1 MILGENMGNKDK
13 QQQSISSGISQISL
27 KKVATFDENGASF
40 ENLNSI
46 NFIYGA
52 NGSGKTTT
60 SSFLKNLA
68 ENGIEDEFANS
79 KIEWYNNESLKIEVY
94 NKQFKEEQLRNSQV
108 KGIFTLGKKTNEN
121 LEKIESKK
129 ESINEEKK
137 KKIKNEG
144 SLQVLTQKKEKEK
157 EDFTDSC
164 WKKLYKKNEEDFKET
179 LEGFKRK
186 EKFKEK
192 ILKEFENDKH
202 NQSET
207 VGLEKLKEKIGIVF
221 SKNQTELA
229 LLECNLTDF
238 DSIEN
243 HSIWEQKIVGSGGVA
258 IADLIKKLSNE
269 DWVAQGREYVKD
281 NSICP
286 FCQKETIT
294 EEFKKQL
301 ESYFDTSYQE
311 STDTIKKMKEDYTN
325 KTAKVLERLDEIVK
339 TEQNNLQAKLD
350 TENLKRIIETLR
362 SKINGNQQ
370 KMLDKSKEMSRS
382 FELESTKNEIKEI
395 RDLIDTANQQIANH
409 NKIIKDTKNQKKNYV
424 EQTWKFLVNE
434 FKSDIQEYN
443 KKYCGLKKGIE
454 NLEKEIRENREKI
467 KRLGNEIRELEKN
480 MVSIKP
486 IVNEINTLLKEYG
499 FTNFGLACTED
510 EKSYRIQREDGQ
522 LVGETLSEG
531 EVTFITFLYYYHLTK
546 DSLKENDISKNKV
559 LVIDDP
565 ISSLDSNILF
575 IVSVLVKDLIKET
588 MEEKT
593 NIKQVIILTH
603 NTYFYKEITLEY
615 DLKRYQGKYS
625 FWIIKKDNNISKIKN
640 YKENPIKSSY
650 ELLWQEVKQAKEN
663 NISWVSLQNVMRRII
678 EYYFR
683 ILGGFKHNDSL
694 SECFENIEEKQVC
707 NSFISWFNDGSHGI
721 SDDLFV
727 QSQDT
732 SIETYLKVF
741 EKIFEIT
748 GHEAHYKMMMGIK
761 MRIVF
766 MGTPGFAE
774 VILRALVGDK
784 DIEVVGLFT
793 QMDKPFGRKKELKA
807 PETKTYILE
816 NHLNIPIF
824 QPQSLK
830 EPEIQILKDLKPD
843 FIVVVAYGKILP
855 KEVLEI
861 APCIN
866 AHASL
871 LPKYRGASPIHEM
884 ILNDDKIYGIST
896 MLMGLGLDSG
906 DILESASFLRE
917 DYLNLDAL
925 SLKLA
930 HMGAALLLS
939 TLKNFSSITRK
950 PQDHMQAS
958 FCKKIT
964 KADGL
969 VGFKDAKSLFLKSLA
984 FKSWPEIFL
993 ESSLKLLEVELVE
1006 NEKSHKEGEILEID
1020 EKGVLVGC
1028 LKGSVRIARLQAV
1041 GKKPLKAKDY
1051 LNGKRLKVGGI
1062 LA

>member
-1 MILGENMGNKDK
+1 MNSNGNKDK
-13 QQQSISSGISQISL
+13 QQQNVSSGISQISL

-68 ENGIEDEFANS
+68 ENGIEDKFANS
-79 KIEWYNNESLKIEVY
+79 KIAWYNNESLKIEVY

-129 ESINEEKK
+129 ESINKENE
-137 KKIKNEG
+137 KKIKNEA
-144 SLQVLTQKKEKEK
+144 SLQVLTQKKEKEEK
-157 EDFTDSC
+157 DFTDSC
-164 WKKLYKKNEEDFKET
+164 WKNLYKKNEEEFKEI

-186 EKFKEK
+186 EKFKGK

-202 NQSET
+202 NQSEI
-207 VGLEKLKEKIGIVF
+207 VGLEKLKEKIEIVF

-229 LLECNLTDF
+229 LLECDLTDF

-243 HSIWEQKIVGSGGVA
+243 HSIWEQKIVGSGDAA
-258 IADLIKKLSNE
+258 IADLIKRLSNE
-269 DWVAQGREYVKD
+269 DWVAQGREYIKD

-311 STDTIKKMKEDYTN
+311 SIETIKEKMEDYASR
-325 KTAKVLERLDEIVK
+325 TAGALERLDKIVE
-339 TEQNNLQAKLD
+339 TEQKNQQTKLD
-350 TENLKRIIETLR
+350 TENLKIIIETLR

-370 KMLDKSKEMSRS
+370 KMLDKSKEMSRN
-382 FELESTKNEIKEI
+382 FKLDSTKNEIDAIK
-395 RDLIDTANQQIANH
+395 DLIKKANEQIANY
-409 NKIIKDTKNQKKNYV
+409 NEMIKDIEKQKKSCK

-443 KKYCGLKKGIE
+443 KKYCGLEKGIN
-454 NLEKEIRENREKI
+454 NLEKAISENQEEVK
-467 KRLGNEIRELEKN
+467 KLENEIKELEKT

-486 IVNEINTLLKEYG
+486 IVNEINTLLKGYG
-499 FTNFGLACTED
+499 FANFSLACTED
-510 EKSYRIQREDGQ
+510 EKFYRIQREDGQ

-531 EVTFITFLYYYHLTK
+531 EVTFITFLYYYHLAK
-546 DSLKENDISKNKV
+546 GSLEENDISKNKV

-575 IVSVLVKDLIKET
+575 IVSVLVKDLMKEA

-603 NTYFYKEITLEY
+603 NTYFYKEITLEC

-625 FWIIKKDNNISKIKN
+625 FWIIKKDNNVSKIKD
-640 YKENPIKSSY
+640 YKENPIKNSY

-663 NISWVSLQNVMRRII
+663 NASWVSLQNVMRRII

-694 SECFENIEEKQVC
+694 SECFENIEEKRVC

-721 SDDLFV
+721 SDDLFM

-741 EKIFEIT
+741 EKIFKET
-748 GHEAHYKMMMGIK
+748 GHEAHYKMMMRMK
-761 MRIVF
+761 
-766 MGTPGFAE
+766 
-774 VILRALVGDK
+774 
-784 DIEVVGLFT
+784 
-793 QMDKPFGRKKELKA
+793 
-807 PETKTYILE
+807 
-816 NHLNIPIF
+816 
-824 QPQSLK
+824 
-830 EPEIQILKDLKPD
+830 
-843 FIVVVAYGKILP
+843 
-855 KEVLEI
+855 
-861 APCIN
+861 
-866 AHASL
+866 
-871 LPKYRGASPIHEM
+871 
-884 ILNDDKIYGIST
+884 
-896 MLMGLGLDSG
+896 
-906 DILESASFLRE
+906 
-917 DYLNLDAL
+917 
-925 SLKLA
+925 
-930 HMGAALLLS
+930 
-939 TLKNFSSITRK
+939 
-950 PQDHMQAS
+950 
-958 FCKKIT
+958 
-964 KADGL
+964 
-969 VGFKDAKSLFLKSLA
+969 
-984 FKSWPEIFL
+984 
-993 ESSLKLLEVELVE
+993 
-1006 NEKSHKEGEILEID
+1006 
-1020 EKGVLVGC
+1020 
-1028 LKGSVRIARLQAV
+1028 
-1041 GKKPLKAKDY
+1041 
-1051 LNGKRLKVGGI
+1051 
-1062 LA
+1062 

>member
-1 MILGENMGNKDK
+1 MGNKDK
-13 QQQSISSGISQISL
+13 QQQNISSGISQISL

-40 ENLNSI
+40 KDLNSI

-68 ENGIEDEFANS
+68 ENGIEDKFANS
-79 KIEWYNNESLKIEVY
+79 KIAWYNNESLKIEVY
-94 NKQFKEEQLRNSQV
+94 NKQFKEEQFRNSQV

-121 LEKIESKK
+121 LEKIEIKK
-129 ESINEEKK
+129 ESINKENE
-137 KKIKNEG
+137 KKIKNEA
-144 SLQVLTQKKEKEK
+144 SLQVLTQKKEKEEK
-157 EDFTDSC
+157 DFADRC
-164 WKKLYKKNEEDFKET
+164 WEKLYKKNEEDFKET

-192 ILKEFENDKH
+192 ILKEFENDKY
-202 NQSET
+202 NQSEI
-207 VGLEKLKEKIGIVF
+207 VGLEKLKEKIEIVF
-221 SKNQTELA
+221 GENQTELA
-229 LLECNLTDF
+229 LLECDLTDF
-238 DSIEN
+238 DFIEN
-243 HSIWEQKIVGSGGVA
+243 HSIWEQKIVGSGDVA
-258 IADLIKKLSNE
+258 IADLIKRLSNE
-269 DWVAQGREYVKD
+269 DWVAWGREYIKD

-301 ESYFDTSYQE
+301 ESYFDTSYKE
-311 STDTIKKMKEDYTN
+311 SIETIKEKMEDYESR
-325 KTAKVLERLDEIVK
+325 TAGALELLDKIVE
-339 TEQNNLQAKLD
+339 TEQKNQQTKLD
-350 TENLKRIIETLR
+350 TENLKRIVETLR

-370 KMLDKSKEMSRS
+370 KMFDKGKEMSRS
-382 FELESTKNEIKEI
+382 FKLESTKNEIKEI

-409 NKIIKDTKNQKKNYV
+409 NEIIKDIKNQKKICV

-443 KKYCGLKKGIE
+443 KKYCGLEKGIN
-454 NLEKEIRENREKI
+454 NLEKAISENQEKI
-467 KRLGNEIRELEKN
+467 KKLENEIRELEKN

-486 IVNEINTLLKEYG
+486 IVNEINTLLKGYG

-510 EKSYRIQREDGQ
+510 EKFYRIQREDDQ

-546 DSLKENDISKNKV
+546 GSLKENDISKNKV

-575 IVSVLVKDLIKET
+575 IVSVLVKELMKEA
-588 MEEKT
+588 MKEKT

-615 DLKRYQGKYS
+615 DLKRYHQGKYS
-625 FWIIKKDNNISKIKN
+625 FWIIRKDNNVSKIEKFEKN
-640 YKENPIKSSY
+640 PVKNSY
-650 ELLWQEVKQAKEN
+650 ELLWQEVRRAKKDS

-683 ILGGFKHNDSL
+683 ILGSFEHNDSL
-694 SECFENIEEKQVC
+694 SKYFENIEEKRVF

-732 SIETYLKVF
+732 SIEIYLKVF
-741 EKIFEIT
+741 ENMFKVT
-748 GHEAHYKMMMGIK
+748 GHEAHYKMMMGINN

-774 VILRALVGDK
+774 VILRALVK
-784 DIEVVGLFT
+784 DEEIKVVGLFT

-830 EPEIQILKDLKPD
+830 EPEVQILKVLKPD

-855 KEVLEI
+855 KEVLSI

-866 AHASL
+866 VHASL

-896 MLMGLGLDSG
+896 MLMDVGLDSG

-917 DYLNLDAL
+917 DYLDLETL

-930 HMGAALLLS
+930 YMGAALLLS

-950 PQDHMQAS
+950 PQDHAQAS

-993 ESSLKLLEVELVE
+993 ENSLKLLEVELVE

-1051 LNGKRLKVGGI
+1051 LNGKRLKAGGI
-1062 LA
+1062 LT

>member
-1 MILGENMGNKDK
+1 MLGENVGNKNK
-13 QQQSISSGISQISL
+13 QQQNISSGISQISL

-40 ENLNSI
+40 KDLNSI

-68 ENGIEDEFANS
+68 ENGIEDKFASS
-79 KIEWYNNESLKIEVY
+79 KIVWYNNESLKIEVY
-94 NKQFKEEQLRNSQV
+94 NKQFKEEQFRNSQV

-129 ESINEEKK
+129 ESINKENE
-137 KKIKNEG
+137 KKIKNKE
-144 SLQVLTQKKEKEK
+144 SLKKITQEKEK
-157 EDFTDSC
+157 EEKDFTDSC
-164 WKKLYKKNEEDFKET
+164 WEKLYKKFEEDFKET

-192 ILKEFENDKH
+192 ILKEFENDKY
-202 NQSET
+202 NQSEI
-207 VGLEKLKEKIGIVF
+207 VGLEKLKEKIEIVF
-221 SKNQTELA
+221 GENQTELA
-229 LLECNLTDF
+229 LLECDLTDF

-325 KTAKVLERLDEIVK
+325 KTDEALERLNEVIK
-339 TEQNNLQAKLD
+339 TEQNKLD

-362 SKINGNQQ
+362 SKINANQQ
-370 KMLDKSKEMSRS
+370 KMLDKGKEMSRS
-382 FELESTKNEIKEI
+382 FKLESTKNEIKEI

-409 NKIIKDTKNQKKNYV
+409 NEIIKDIEKQKKSCK
-424 EQTWKFLVNE
+424 EQTWKFLINE

-443 KKYCGLKKGIE
+443 KKYCGLEKGIN
-454 NLEKEIRENREKI
+454 NLEKAISENQEKI
-467 KRLGNEIRELEKN
+467 KKLENEIKELEKN

-486 IVNEINTLLKEYG
+486 IVNEINTLLKGYG
-499 FTNFGLACTED
+499 FTNFSLAYTED

-546 DSLKENDISKNKV
+546 GSLEENDISKNKV

-575 IVSVLVKDLIKET
+575 IVSVLVKDLVKET

-603 NTYFYKEITLEY
+603 NTYFYKEITSKY
-615 DLKRYQGKYS
+615 DLKYYKGKYS
-625 FWIIKKDNNISKIKN
+625 FWIIRKDNNISKIKD
-640 YKENPIKSSY
+640 YKENPIKNSY

-663 NISWVSLQNVMRRII
+663 NVSWVSLQNVMRRII

-694 SECFENIEEKQVC
+694 SECFENIEEKRVC

-727 QSQDT
+727 QIQDT

-741 EKIFEIT
+741 EKIFKET
-748 GHEAHYKMMMGIK
+748 GHEAHYKMMMRMK
-761 MRIVF
+761 
-766 MGTPGFAE
+766 
-774 VILRALVGDK
+774 
-784 DIEVVGLFT
+784 
-793 QMDKPFGRKKELKA
+793 
-807 PETKTYILE
+807 
-816 NHLNIPIF
+816 
-824 QPQSLK
+824 
-830 EPEIQILKDLKPD
+830 
-843 FIVVVAYGKILP
+843 
-855 KEVLEI
+855 
-861 APCIN
+861 
-866 AHASL
+866 
-871 LPKYRGASPIHEM
+871 
-884 ILNDDKIYGIST
+884 
-896 MLMGLGLDSG
+896 
-906 DILESASFLRE
+906 
-917 DYLNLDAL
+917 
-925 SLKLA
+925 
-930 HMGAALLLS
+930 
-939 TLKNFSSITRK
+939 
-950 PQDHMQAS
+950 
-958 FCKKIT
+958 
-964 KADGL
+964 
-969 VGFKDAKSLFLKSLA
+969 
-984 FKSWPEIFL
+984 
-993 ESSLKLLEVELVE
+993 
-1006 NEKSHKEGEILEID
+1006 
-1020 EKGVLVGC
+1020 
-1028 LKGSVRIARLQAV
+1028 
-1041 GKKPLKAKDY
+1041 
-1051 LNGKRLKVGGI
+1051 
-1062 LA
+1062 

>member
-1 MILGENMGNKDK
+1 MGDKDK
-13 QQQSISSGISQISL
+13 QQQNISSGISQISL

-40 ENLNSI
+40 KDLNSI

-68 ENGIEDEFANS
+68 ENGIEDKFANS
-79 KIEWYNNESLKIEVY
+79 KIAWYNNESLKIEVY
-94 NKQFKEEQLRNSQV
+94 NKQFKEEQFRNSQV

-121 LEKIESKK
+121 LEKIESKQK
-129 ESINEEKK
+129 SINEEKEK
-137 KKIKNEG
+137 KKKNEK
-144 SLQVLTQKKEKEK
+144 SFQKLTLEKKKKED
-157 EDFTDSC
+157 DFTDSC
-164 WKKLYKKNEEDFKET
+164 WEKLYKKNEEDFKET

-192 ILKEFENDKH
+192 ILNEFENDKH
-202 NQSET
+202 NKSKM
-207 VGLEKLKEKIGIVF
+207 VILEELKEKIGIIF

-269 DWVAQGREYVKD
+269 DWVAQGREYIKD

-301 ESYFDTSYQE
+301 ESYFDTNYQE
-311 STDTIKKMKEDYTN
+311 STETIKKMKEDYTN
-325 KTAKVLERLDEIVK
+325 KTDEVLERLDEIVE
-339 TEQNNLQAKLD
+339 TEQKNQQTKLN
-350 TENLKRIIETLR
+350 TEIFKRIIETLK

-370 KMLDKSKEMSRS
+370 KMFDKGKEMSRS
-382 FELESTKNEIKEI
+382 FKLESTKNEIKEI

-409 NKIIKDTKNQKKNYV
+409 NEIIKDTKNQKKNCV

-443 KKYCGLKKGIE
+443 KKYCGLEKGIN
-454 NLEKEIRENREKI
+454 NLEKAISENQEEIKKLE
-467 KRLGNEIRELEKN
+467 NEIRELEKT
-480 MVSIKP
+480 MVSIRP
-486 IVNEINTLLKEYG
+486 IVNEINTLLERYG

-546 DSLKENDISKNKV
+546 GSLKESDISKNKV

-575 IVSVLVKDLIKET
+575 MVSVLVKELMKETMKET

-603 NTYFYKEITLEY
+603 NTYFYKEITY
-615 DLKRYQGKYS
+615 DLKYYKGKYS
-625 FWIIKKDNNISKIKN
+625 FWIIRKDNNISKIKD
-640 YKENPIKSSY
+640 YKENPIKNSY

-663 NISWVSLQNVMRRII
+663 NVSWVSLQNVMRRII

-694 SECFENIEEKQVC
+694 SECFENIEEKRVC

-741 EKIFEIT
+741 EKIFKET
-748 GHEAHYKMMMGIK
+748 GHEAHYKMMMRMK
-761 MRIVF
+761 
-766 MGTPGFAE
+766 
-774 VILRALVGDK
+774 
-784 DIEVVGLFT
+784 
-793 QMDKPFGRKKELKA
+793 
-807 PETKTYILE
+807 
-816 NHLNIPIF
+816 
-824 QPQSLK
+824 
-830 EPEIQILKDLKPD
+830 
-843 FIVVVAYGKILP
+843 
-855 KEVLEI
+855 
-861 APCIN
+861 
-866 AHASL
+866 
-871 LPKYRGASPIHEM
+871 
-884 ILNDDKIYGIST
+884 
-896 MLMGLGLDSG
+896 
-906 DILESASFLRE
+906 
-917 DYLNLDAL
+917 
-925 SLKLA
+925 
-930 HMGAALLLS
+930 
-939 TLKNFSSITRK
+939 
-950 PQDHMQAS
+950 
-958 FCKKIT
+958 
-964 KADGL
+964 
-969 VGFKDAKSLFLKSLA
+969 
-984 FKSWPEIFL
+984 
-993 ESSLKLLEVELVE
+993 
-1006 NEKSHKEGEILEID
+1006 
-1020 EKGVLVGC
+1020 
-1028 LKGSVRIARLQAV
+1028 
-1041 GKKPLKAKDY
+1041 
-1051 LNGKRLKVGGI
+1051 
-1062 LA
+1062 

>member
-1 MILGENMGNKDK
+1 MGDKDK
-13 QQQSISSGISQISL
+13 QQQNISSGISQISL

-40 ENLNSI
+40 KDLNSI

-68 ENGIEDEFANS
+68 ENGIEDKFANS
-79 KIEWYNNESLKIEVY
+79 KIAWYNNESLKIEVY

-121 LEKIESKK
+121 LEKIEIKK
-129 ESINEEKK
+129 ESINKENE
-137 KKIKNEG
+137 KKIKNEA
-144 SLQVLTQKKEKEK
+144 SLQVLTQKKEKEEK
-157 EDFTDSC
+157 DFADRC
-164 WKKLYKKNEEDFKET
+164 WEKLYKKNEEDFKET

-192 ILKEFENDKH
+192 ILKEFENDKY
-202 NQSET
+202 NQSEI

-221 SKNQTELA
+221 GENQTELA

-301 ESYFDTSYQE
+301 ESYFDTNYQE
-311 STDTIKKMKEDYTN
+311 STETIKKMKEDYTN
-325 KTAKVLERLDEIVK
+325 KTDEVLERLDEIVE
-339 TEQNNLQAKLD
+339 TEQKNQQTKLN
-350 TENLKRIIETLR
+350 TEIFKRIIETLN

-370 KMLDKSKEMSRS
+370 KMFDKGKEMSRS
-382 FELESTKNEIKEI
+382 FKLESTKNEIKEI

-409 NKIIKDTKNQKKNYV
+409 NEIIKDTKNQKKNCV

-443 KKYCGLKKGIE
+443 KKDCGLEKGIN
-454 NLEKEIRENREKI
+454 NLEKAISENQEEVK
-467 KRLGNEIRELEKN
+467 KLENEIKELEKN

-486 IVNEINTLLKEYG
+486 IVNEINTLLKGYG

-510 EKSYRIQREDGQ
+510 EKHYRIQREDGQ

-531 EVTFITFLYYYHLTK
+531 EVTFITFLYYYHLAK
-546 DSLKENDISKNKV
+546 GSLKENDISKNKV

-575 IVSVLVKDLIKET
+575 MVSVLVKDLMKET

-593 NIKQVIILTH
+593 NIKQIIILTH

-625 FWIIKKDNNISKIKN
+625 FWIIKKDNNVSKIKD
-640 YKENPIKSSY
+640 YKENPIKNSY
-650 ELLWQEVKQAKEN
+650 ELLWQEVKQAKDN
-663 NISWVSLQNVMRRII
+663 NASWVSLQNVMRRII

-694 SECFENIEEKQVC
+694 SECFENIEEKRVC

-721 SDDLFV
+721 SDDLFA

-741 EKIFEIT
+741 ENIFRRT

-761 MRIVF
+761 
-766 MGTPGFAE
+766 
-774 VILRALVGDK
+774 
-784 DIEVVGLFT
+784 
-793 QMDKPFGRKKELKA
+793 
-807 PETKTYILE
+807 
-816 NHLNIPIF
+816 
-824 QPQSLK
+824 
-830 EPEIQILKDLKPD
+830 
-843 FIVVVAYGKILP
+843 
-855 KEVLEI
+855 
-861 APCIN
+861 
-866 AHASL
+866 
-871 LPKYRGASPIHEM
+871 
-884 ILNDDKIYGIST
+884 
-896 MLMGLGLDSG
+896 
-906 DILESASFLRE
+906 
-917 DYLNLDAL
+917 
-925 SLKLA
+925 
-930 HMGAALLLS
+930 
-939 TLKNFSSITRK
+939 
-950 PQDHMQAS
+950 
-958 FCKKIT
+958 
-964 KADGL
+964 
-969 VGFKDAKSLFLKSLA
+969 
-984 FKSWPEIFL
+984 
-993 ESSLKLLEVELVE
+993 
-1006 NEKSHKEGEILEID
+1006 
-1020 EKGVLVGC
+1020 
-1028 LKGSVRIARLQAV
+1028 
-1041 GKKPLKAKDY
+1041 
-1051 LNGKRLKVGGI
+1051 
-1062 LA
+1062 